1 MSKLSEPDPG
11 MVRLDAR
18 ATLRDLMSIQA
29 ADDARVVVQSPD
41 GRVVTMTGR
50 AWRELIGLLQTA
62 PNRALAEMLMDAPL
76 GVLLDKA
83 ADSAA
88 DEVSAPMLDSGAAVL
103 ARIGVSETE
112 LQSRGEA
119 AQPPA
124 EALPPAPPSEPEV
137 WKGILD
143 LPSVGES
150 AAPAAEK
157 PHGSFV
163 VTTGAAPPA
172 ESLGML
178 ERESIRLDVAT
189 PESAIVDQSFDV
201 AVAIRQLA
209 SPPLK
214 VDDLVKL
221 TSTEGAIFR
230 ATTTDIVKYRV
241 ELEAKDC
248 HVEPERYT
256 FLLEKGRD
264 SLVQYFQVTP
274 RRAGNI
280 SLVVNAYQADEDVLA
295 ATTRVRLTASVQA
308 MNPADFA
315 GSEGDLGIKLYDM
328 LSGDAFSSDD
338 LQDLAFR
345 LGVDWDNLGG
355 DTKKAKARALVQFFA
370 QRGTLARLA
379 DAVKAARPDA
389 GV

>member
-1 MSKLSEPDPG
+1 
-11 MVRLDAR
+11 MVRLDAQS
-18 ATLRDLMSIQA
+18 TLRDVVSMQA
-29 ADDARVVVQSPD
+29 GDDARLVVQNPD
-41 GRVVTMTGR
+41 GSVVIMTGR
-50 AWRELIGLLQTA
+50 ALRELLGMLQSA
-62 PNRALAEMLMDAPL
+62 PNRALAEAILDAPL
-76 GVLLDKA
+76 GTLLA
-83 ADSAA
+83 NASDSAG
-88 DEVSAPMLDSGAAVL
+88 DEIGESVLGSGAAVL
-103 ARIGVSETE
+103 TRIGVSLSE
-112 LQSRGEA
+112 LASRGEA

-124 EALPPAPPSEPEV
+124 EILPPAPPSSAPEV
-137 WKGILD
+137 SKGILD
-143 LPSVGES
+143 LPSGEGGGAAV
-150 AAPAAEK
+150 AAPETAPK
-157 PHGSFV
+157 PLV
-163 VTTGAAPPA
+163 VTKGEASPA
-172 ESLGML
+172 ESQGLA

-189 PESAIVDQSFDV
+189 PESAIMDQSFDV

-209 SPPLK
+209 SPLLK

-230 ATTTDIVKYRV
+230 ATSSDIVKYRV

-274 RRAGNI
+274 KRAGNI

-308 MNPADFA
+308 VNPADFA
-315 GSEGDLGIKLYDM
+315 GPEGDLGIKLYDV
-328 LSGDAFSSDD
+328 LSGDAFSSED
-338 LQDLAFR
+338 LQDVAFR
-345 LGVDWDNLGG
+345 LGVDWDNLSG

-370 QRGTLARLA
+370 QRGALARLA

-389 GV
+389 AL